1 MESSMFRFARLL
13 RYSFWRAF
21 QHDAFAVAKGSAY
34 SSILTL
40 FPTILVV
47 ASVLAS
53 SSRTQGILREFS
65 YALARIL
72 PSGTGG
78 PVRSMVEGKHHHPI
92 GILIPTALVTL
103 WTASGIMISWMEGF
117 RNAYR
122 LPKIWGLVEERL
134 RAFWLVFLTF
144 IPMMFATALLAFG
157 NQIETWLAFR
167 AGHEIGFYIILMWTV
182 LRWLIAATT
191 SILVILLI
199 YHWGVPRTHPWHLV
213 LPGASLATGMWFPA
227 TMLFGWYLRRFSTYS
242 ILYGSLG
249 TAMALLVWMYIISII
264 VLVGAEFNAL
274 IYPKRLTGQAPD
286 TALETREVQVR

>member
-1 MESSMFRFARLL
+1 MLRFLRLL
-13 RYSFWRAF
+13 RRAFWRAF
-21 QHDAFAVAKGSAY
+21 EHDAFALAKGAAY
-34 SSILTL
+34 SAILTL

-47 ASVLAS
+47 ASTLAS
-53 SSRTQGILREFS
+53 SRSTQNILREFS

-78 PVRSMVEGKHHHPI
+78 PVRSLVEGKHHHTV
-92 GILIPTALVTL
+92 GTLIATALVTL

-117 RNAYR
+117 RHAYR

-157 NQIETWLAFR
+157 NQIETWLLFR
-167 AGHEIGFYIILMWTV
+167 AGHEIGFYILMMWTIT
-182 LRWLIAATT
+182 RWVIAAST
-191 SILVILLI
+191 SIVVILLI
-199 YHWGVPRTHPWHLV
+199 YHWGVPRTHPWHLF
-213 LPGASLATGMWFPA
+213 LPGAALATSMCFPA
-227 TMLFGWYLRRFSTYS
+227 TVLFGWYLRRFSTYS

-264 VLVGAEFNAL
+264 VLIGAEFNAL
-274 IYPKRLTGQAPD
+274 IYPKRLTGQA
-286 TALETREVQVR
+286 TAEEQREPVVR